1 MWDHKESSG
10 ALLKHKHDLNL
21 ESPRQL
27 RACISPCVLALLRS
41 LSVSLPVECGL
52 STLDF
57 NVLSLERALSPL

>member
-27 RACISPCVLALLRS
+27 RACITISPCVLALYCS
-41 LSVSLPVECGL
+41 LSVSLPGL

>member
-41 LSVSLPVECGL
+41 LSVSLPV
-52 STLDF
+52 
-57 NVLSLERALSPL
+57 VSPLSISMC

>member
-27 RACISPCVLALLRS
+27 RACISPCVLALYCS
-41 LSVSLPVECGL
+41 LSVSLPGL

>member
-27 RACISPCVLALLRS
+27 RACISPCVLALYS
-41 LSVSLPVECGL
+41 ALSVWVSPCGL

>member
-27 RACISPCVLALLRS
+27 RACISPCVLALLIS
-41 LSVSLPVECGL
+41 VCDSVSLPGL
-52 STLDF
+52 TTLDF